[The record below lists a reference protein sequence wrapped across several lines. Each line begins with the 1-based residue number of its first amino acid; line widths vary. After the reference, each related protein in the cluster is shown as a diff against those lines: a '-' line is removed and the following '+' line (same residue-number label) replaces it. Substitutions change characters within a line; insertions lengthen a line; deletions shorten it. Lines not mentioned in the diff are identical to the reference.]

1 MNAFHVIKNVVLLL
15 GLVILALGTPAVL
28 ADTGNGAP
36 NGAHYNLNILGKD
49 NCPGDDLK
57 NTNRHTIMVKLN
69 FTDPTPTTTST
80 AALDK
85 TNKIFLT
92 QTPLNVT
99 KFSDKFQVL
108 DGNAC
113 DGDGALFMLPSNP
126 FSCGLTI
133 GGTNSTDPACLTV
146 DTDITFQEYLIFI
159 RELGKP
165 GAPNSSLTSC
175 RLDTSVTPNETIC
188 STEGVIL
195 SRTTGKSTFR
205 DVTKELTTLCLN
217 TNTANGNDCDVRVG
231 IFDGTGFQYFWDFDN
246 NGLRNVQ
253 LRFYPCPD
261 AGNGCTV
268 LP

>member
-1 MNAFHVIKNVVLLL
+1 MKHFFARAHVL
-15 GLVILALGTPAVL
+15 VL
-28 ADTGNGAP
+28 AALVAGVTPGLAETGNGAP
-36 NGAHYNLNILGKD
+36 NGAHYNLNLLGKD
-49 NCPGDDLK
+49 TCPGDDLK
-57 NTNRHTIMVKLN
+57 GTNRHTIMVKLN
-69 FTDPTPTTTST
+69 FSDATPTTTST
-80 AALDK
+80 ATLDR

-92 QTPLNVT
+92 QTPLDVT
-99 KFSDKFQVL
+99 KFNDKFAVI

-126 FSCGLTI
+126 FSCGTCV
-133 GGTNSTDPACLTV
+133 GCTNTTDPVCTAV
-146 DTDITFQEYLIFI
+146 DADLTFQEYLVFI

-165 GAPNSSLTSC
+165 GGTGSLTSC

-188 STEGVIL
+188 STESVLL

-217 TNTANGNDCDVRVG
+217 TDPLNAKVCDVRLG
-231 IFDGTGFQYFWDFDN
+231 IFDGTGFQFFWDFDN

-261 AGNGCTV
+261 AGNGCTI
-268 LP
+268 